1 MRKAA
6 RIDRNQP
13 EIVDALRKRGASVA
27 LLHTAHDGIPDLLV
41 GYKGKNFLLEV
52 KDGMK
57 PPSGRKL
64 TECQVVWHREWSGQ
78 AAIVTSK
85 EEAIALVFHEAQ
97 IPV

>member
-52 KDGMK
+52 KDG
-57 PPSGRKL
+57 
-64 TECQVVWHREWSGQ
+64 QN
-78 AAIVTSK
+78 IVLADKQGETNDEVSVK
-85 EEAIALVFHEAQ
+85 TTL
-97 IPV
+97 